1 MPLFEDARLQPFLN
15 QAGDARVAD
24 PMLQESYEPCLVNTI
39 EEALYIGVQ
48 YPVHLPIVDCNHQ
61 SIQPSFGPRPG

>member
-39 EEALYIGVQ
+39 EGSGGR
-48 YPVHLPIVDCNHQ
+48 LPITV
-61 SIQPSFGPRPG
+61 IFRIR